1 MNQREIQ
8 WIFTK
13 SNHENVTN
21 YEQKWPFAVIFG
33 EPIFHLPARN
43 YSNHFIL
50 QIDGNADIAFHQ
62 L

>member
-1 MNQREIQ
+1 MD
-8 WIFTK
+8 FHK

-21 YEQKWPFAVIFG
+21 YEQKWPFAVTFG